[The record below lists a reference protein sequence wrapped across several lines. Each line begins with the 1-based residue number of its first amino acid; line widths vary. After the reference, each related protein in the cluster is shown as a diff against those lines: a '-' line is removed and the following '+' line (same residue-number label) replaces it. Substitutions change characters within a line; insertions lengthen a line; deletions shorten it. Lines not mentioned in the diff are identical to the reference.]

1 MNAEDLMKIM
11 KERRSIRKYLPDEVP
26 KADIEKIIEAGT
38 WAPSGGNLQNWHFV
52 VITSKDLKEQMLL
65 TIKDKVEK
73 LSEKIKSPTAKKEYT
88 AYSGYY
94 TFFTQAPAVIAVI
107 KKPYNSLIQ
116 RVLARYGIDYTSSAG
131 VQGPSAAIE
140 NMLLMSHALGYG
152 TCWMT
157 GPMIA
162 RIELEELL
170 EVKEPDVLMALIPL
184 GKPEQSQAVPKR
196 KSIAEVV
203 SYK

>member
-1 MNAEDLMKIM
+1 MNTDDLMKVI

-26 KADIEKIIEAGT
+26 KADIEKIIEAGA

-52 VITSKDLKEQMLL
+52 VVTSNEIKEKMLSVV
-65 TIKDKVEK
+65 KEKVEK
-73 LSEKIKSPTAKKEYT
+73 LAEKIVSPKAKKEYI

-94 TFFTQAPAVIAVI
+94 TFFNQAPVVIAVI
-107 KKPYNSLIQ
+107 KKPYDSLAQ
-116 RVLARYGIDYTSSAG
+116 RVLERYGIGYISSAG
-131 VQGPSAAIE
+131 VQGPAAAIQ

-170 EVKEPDVLMALIPL
+170 EVKEPNELLALIPL
-184 GKPEQSQAVPKR
+184 GKYSPIVSNIKR
-196 KSIAEVV
+196 KHVNEVIT
-203 SYK
+203 YK